1 MNTTVRTISASRNG
15 DRIDAVKMVDSNPST
30 VTAISKMVSGL
41 HSPQYD
47 EKGRRKIQAP
57 DYFHMSGVA
66 GDMTRGI
73 VDNENLLQ
81 MLPDLELAAQILI
94 SSIQSPKDMMEA
106 KLNYIAADGL
116 MSSATS
122 SAVVT
127 VIQTYFTQVYN
138 IGSMLPKMLRS
149 VLFTAGSYPVAVIPE
164 SSIDHFINKDIV
176 PDLQSYNFVTKNL
189 FEQSGEIKS
198 LGILG
203 NGVGNKQNQ
212 TVGVSLEQYFTNESS
227 GFDRKT
233 KFAFEEYDNADLIGD
248 RQLSDAVATKL
259 EKAEVDSH
267 LTFIDNPEVLKIPGL
282 TSKLADYEVSKR
294 LKLRSSLR
302 VASESFIK
310 KDKSG
315 LSEQDLY
322 SLVARAPGGRTR
334 QVNSLSPQENLQRT
348 TVGEPLIMQLPPESV
363 IPVYA
368 PGQPDTHVGY
378 YVIIDETGNPV
389 SRNSNPHYRDQLA
402 QSFSMPGNTQHR
414 LIQQA
419 HAALVGMNCT
429 STNYI
434 DYATRIYG
442 DMVEAEMIAR
452 LKNGLYK
459 TNVTVTRNDEAYRL
473 MMSRTMRAQNTQLLF
488 IPKQMLTYFALDYND
503 NGTGRSIMDDL
514 KTINALRAVMTIASV
529 YGSVRN
535 SIGRTTVDI
544 QLDPD
549 DPDPEKSREKAMMA
563 FAASRSSLLPIHLNR
578 PLDIVSTL
586 QQAGVEFSSSGSEKL
601 PDMKVS
607 ISETQ
612 SNVQK
617 PDTELDDNLRRM
629 SFMRFGLSPETVD
642 QGFAGDFATSVVANN
657 ILLSRRV
664 KQTQEIIV
672 PQVTSLIRMIIRGTD
687 SLYDEIKQTIVSNY
701 ETVQM
706 TDDVKVMLTIDGDE
720 EGTKTRIV
728 DYITETFINELRCEL
743 PSPDTTTAENQL
755 EAFNSWKDL
764 FDEILDA
771 YITPDLFNT
780 ETDGETLTNNL
791 ERLKAIVRNYHIR
804 KWCVDN
810 GVLSEL
816 TSITAR
822 DGSGDPVIDL
832 VGEHQNYV
840 KEITELFAGIIK
852 STEKLGHNLDKIAE
866 AASSTGET
874 PEGSDTSSSSDTDTP
889 ANTGDDGLGGSD
901 DFGELKF

>member
-1 MNTTVRTISASRNG
+1 MNSQIRNISASRNG
-15 DRIDAVKMVDSNPST
+15 ERVDAVKMVDSNPST

-41 HSPQYD
+41 HSPQHD

-57 DYFHMSGVA
+57 DYFHMSGIA

-81 MLPDLELAAQILI
+81 MLPDLELAAQILV
-94 SSIQSPKDMMEA
+94 SSILSPKDMMEA
-106 KLNYIAADGL
+106 KLNYIAADGM
-116 MSSATS
+116 MSSAAN
-122 SAVVT
+122 SAIIT
-127 VIQTYFTQVYN
+127 IIQTYFTQVYN
-138 IGSMLPKMLRS
+138 ISNMLPKMLRN
-149 VLFTAGSYPVAVIPE
+149 VLFTSGSYPIAVIPE
-164 SSIDHFINKDIV
+164 SSLDHFINKDIV
-176 PDLQSYNFVTKNL
+176 PDLQSFNFVTNSIFERDGKVKN
-189 FEQSGEIKS
+189 

-203 NGVGNKQNQ
+203 SDKSDKNQ
-212 TVGVSLEQYFTNESS
+212 TLGASLEQYFKPDEVVGEIKVS
-227 GFDRKT
+227 
-233 KFAFEEYDNADLIGD
+233 FAFEEYDNVKIVPEG
-248 RQLSDAVATKL
+248 QETTKL
-259 EKAEVDSH
+259 QAEQVDPY
-267 LTFIDNPEVLKIPGL
+267 LTFIDNPEILKIPGL
-282 TSKLADYEVSKR
+282 TNKLAEYEAARR
-294 LKLRSSLR
+294 LKIRGMPK
-302 VASESFIK
+302 VAQESFIK
-310 KDKSG
+310 TDKSG
-315 LSEQDLY
+315 LSDQELY
-322 SLVARAPGGRTR
+322 TLIARAPGGRTR

-348 TVGEPLIMQLPPESV
+348 TVGAPLIMQLPPESV

-389 SRNSNPHYRDQLA
+389 SRNSNPHYKDHLA
-402 QSFSMPGNTQHR
+402 QQFSMPGNAQHR

-419 HAALVGMNCT
+419 HAAMVGMNCT

-442 DMVEAEMIAR
+442 DMIEAEMIAR

-459 TNVTVTRNDEAYRL
+459 TNVSVARNDEMYRL
-473 MMSRTMRAQNTQLLF
+473 MMSRMMRSQNTQLLF

-514 KTINALRAVMTIASV
+514 KTINALRAIMTIASV

-535 SIGRTTVDI
+535 SIGRTAVEI

-549 DPDPEKSREKAMMA
+549 DPDPEKSREKAMTA
-563 FAASRSSLLPIHLNR
+563 FASSRSSLLPIHLNR

-586 QQAGVEFSSSGSEKL
+586 QQAGVEFASVGSEKL

-607 ISETQ
+607 VSETQ

-617 PDTELDDNLRRM
+617 PDAELDENLRRM

-642 QGFAGDFATSVVANN
+642 NGFAGDFATSVVANN

-664 KQTQEIIV
+664 KQTQDGIV
-672 PQVTSLIRMIIRGTD
+672 PLVSTLIRMIIRGTE
-687 SLYDEIKQTIVSNY
+687 SLYSEILETVQSNY
-701 ETVQM
+701 ESIQLDDKVKEMLT
-706 TDDVKVMLTIDGDE
+706 TDDADV
-720 EGTKTRIV
+720 TKTRIV
-728 DYITETFINELRCEL
+728 EYVTETFINELQCEL

-755 EAFNSWKDL
+755 AAFQSWKEL

-771 YITPDLFNT
+771 YITPDLFN
-780 ETDGETLTNNL
+780 EDLDGDTLTNNL

-804 KWCVDN
+804 KWCVEN

-816 TSITAR
+816 TSITAK
-822 DGSGDPVIDL
+822 DSNGEPVVDL

-840 KEITELFAGIIK
+840 KEIAELFGKIIK
-852 STEKLGHNLDKIAE
+852 STENLGQNLDKIA
-866 AASSTGET
+866 ASATPTGEV
-874 PEGSDTSSSSDTDTP
+874 PEGDTSSSTDTSS
-889 ANTGDDGLGGSD
+889 TSSTDDQDEGLGGLGDLEGLD
-901 DFGELKF
+901 DLPPLS

>member
-1 MNTTVRTISASRNG
+1 MSTSIRSISASRNG
-15 DRIDAVKMVDSNPST
+15 NRIDAVKMVDSNPNT
-30 VTAISKMVSGL
+30 VAAISKMVSGL

-66 GDMTRGI
+66 GDMTRSI

-94 SSIQSPKDMMEA
+94 SSILSPKDMMEA

-116 MSSATS
+116 TSSATS
-122 SAVVT
+122 SAIVT
-127 VIQTYFTQVYN
+127 IIQTYFTQVHN

-149 VLFTAGSYPVAVIPE
+149 VLFTSGSYPIAVIPE

-176 PDLQSYNFVTKNL
+176 PDLQSYNFVTKEL
-189 FEQSGEIKS
+189 FEKDGEIKN

-203 NGVGNKQNQ
+203 NGVNESQ
-212 TVGVSLEQYFTNESS
+212 TSVSLSLEQYFTEQTSNFQRTS
-227 GFDRKT
+227 
-233 KFAFEEYDNADLIGD
+233 KFAFEEYDNADLISAMRLESPSVKLD
-248 RQLSDAVATKL
+248 KTEADFYLSFT
-259 EKAEVDSH
+259 
-267 LTFIDNPEVLKIPGL
+267 DNPEVLKIPGL

-302 VASESFIK
+302 VAAESFIK

-315 LSEQDLY
+315 LSEQELY
-322 SLVARAPGGRTR
+322 TMVARTPGGRTR
-334 QVNSLSPQENLQRT
+334 QVNGLSPQENLQRS
-348 TVGEPLIMQLPPESV
+348 TVGTPLIMQLPPESV

-402 QSFSMPGNTQHR
+402 QSFNMPGNAQHR

-459 TNVTVTRNDEAYRL
+459 TNVAVTRNDEAYRL

-488 IPKQMLTYFALDYND
+488 VPKQMLTYFALDYNE

-514 KTINALRAVMTIASV
+514 KTINALRAVLTIASV

-549 DPDPEKSREKAMMA
+549 DPDPEKSREKAMTA

-687 SLYDEIKQTIVSNY
+687 SLYEEIRQTIESNY
-701 ETVQM
+701 ESIQLS
-706 TDDVKVMLTIDGDE
+706 DDVKAMLVIDDDQ
-720 EGTKTRIV
+720 EGTRTRVV
-728 DYITETFINELRCEL
+728 DYTTETFINELQCEL

-755 EAFNSWKDL
+755 EAFTSWKDL

-771 YITPDLFNT
+771 YITPDLFNE
-780 ETDGETLTNNL
+780 ETDGKTLANNI
-791 ERLKAIVRNYHIR
+791 ERLKAIVLNYHIR

-810 GVLSEL
+810 GVMSEL

-822 DGSGDPVIDL
+822 DGSGKPVVDL

-840 KEITELFAGIIK
+840 EEITELFAGIIK

-866 AASSTGET
+866 AASTTGEI
-874 PEGSDTSSSSDTDTP
+874 PEGSTGSTSSDTTSSTSSDDGGL
-889 ANTGDDGLGGSD
+889 GDDG